1 MFKKA
6 TKSQKHTPH
15 MYTENGIIALPGVHK
30 SETPHLYV
38 NKKGPN

>member
-15 MYTENGIIALPGVHK
+15 MYTEHGIIELAGVNK
-30 SETPHLYV
+30 SETAHL
-38 NKKGPN
+38 